1 MDRRMTIKKNI
12 KEEVGAIH
20 TENFLRKIVD
30 CMEYSNTEWVE
41 SNETGEIISI
51 SLIKICRDVLTWIND
66 NNEEFNFYEDF
77 K

>member
-1 MDRRMTIKKNI
+1 
-12 KEEVGAIH
+12 
-20 TENFLRKIVD
+20 
-30 CMEYSNTEWVE
+30 MEYSNTEWVE
-41 SNETGEIISI
+41 SNETGEIINI